1 MTTHTNARPMPAVD
15 PPRAEQW
22 TIDAHRDANGHF
34 TIRIYDGTITGDT
47 VSQPIATVYRHG
59 NAIAIEQAPALLYQR
74 DALAKAL
81 EAAVKCMEAVS
92 VNIPVHL
99 RSEGISQAKHVAFM
113 ASHLAQH
120 AKIARAALP
129 LIV

>member
-47 VSQPIATVYRHG
+47 VSQPIATVYRKG
-59 NAIAIEQAPALLYQR
+59 NAIAIEQVPDLLRQRDALLRQR
-74 DALAKAL
+74 DALAKA
-81 EAAVKCMEAVS
+81 V
-92 VNIPVHL
+92 
-99 RSEGISQAKHVAFM
+99 RSALI
-113 ASHLAQH
+113 ASEDNGDMDDIDWAEL
-120 AKIARAALP
+120 RAALAMCD
-129 LIV
+129 